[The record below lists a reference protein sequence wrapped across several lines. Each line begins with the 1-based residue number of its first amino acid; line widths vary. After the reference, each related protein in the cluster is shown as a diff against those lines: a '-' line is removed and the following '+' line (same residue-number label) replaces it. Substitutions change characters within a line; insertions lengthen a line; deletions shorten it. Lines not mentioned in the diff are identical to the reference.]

1 MLTHDAIA
9 CDLEVFFS
17 ERCLVEV
24 TVKVTGS
31 PGGHKRI
38 NHYCIEEFVVM
49 SKQVQHGC
57 STMIRFQTDEGCHC
71 QTTYSLCSN

>member
-1 MLTHDAIA
+1 MQALYVLTHDAIA

-31 PGGHKRI
+31 PGGHRRI
-38 NHYCIEEFVVM
+38 NHYCTEEFVVM
-49 SKQVQHGC
+49 STCKTGTVWVQYN
-57 STMIRFQTDEGCHC
+57 DK
-71 QTTYSLCSN
+71 LSNR